1 MPGIDKLLGGGFPS
15 KAVLLLRGPPG
26 SGKTTFCKQ
35 FICKGLENREFAIY
49 IVTGEPVSHIK
60 KVLVDYCGGNKEIL
74 KNVFFI
80 DCYSWRTPRR
90 ELKNEEGVARLH
102 SLLELNELNELVKE
116 GLKKTKLPSRVI
128 IDSISD
134 FLMYGDEKSVFKF
147 LQVFSGTIKTNNS
160 IAMVV
165 LEEGLHNERV
175 VSTLDYVC
183 DGTIEMV
190 LKDGQRRLR
199 VVRML
204 DTRHPLKWI
213 NFSLTE
219 KGLEVKVEEFF
230 A

>member
-1 MPGIDKLLGGGFPS
+1 
-15 KAVLLLRGPPG
+15 
-26 SGKTTFCKQ
+26 
-35 FICKGLENREFAIY
+35 
-49 IVTGEPVSHIK
+49 
-60 KVLVDYCGGNKEIL
+60 
-74 KNVFFI
+74 
-80 DCYSWRTPRR
+80 
-90 ELKNEEGVARLH
+90 
-102 SLLELNELNELVKE
+102 
-116 GLKKTKLPSRVI
+116 
-128 IDSISD
+128 
-134 FLMYGDEKSVFKF
+134 
-147 LQVFSGTIKTNNS
+147 
-160 IAMVV
+160 MVV